1 MGVHGL
7 WKLVEPSG
15 KTVPLD
21 TLENKVLAIGILYK
35 TTLTS
40 VFMSTWPSSQGGLIE
55 LRGPTLTRAYK
66 QVAGCGAKRNISN
79 DRQANVSIW
88 LHQVVKGFQDSRGQA
103 LPNSH
108 LLGLFHRVC
117 KLLYY
122 RIQPVFVFD
131 GSVPQLKK
139 QTLITEDEEKN
150 RKIIVPALAKPCPQ
164 TPYPSSRR
172 GSMTVTVV
180 MH

>member
-21 TLENKVLAIGILYK
+21 TLENKVLAVGILYK

-40 VFMSTWPSSQGGLIE
+40 V
-55 LRGPTLTRAYK
+55 Y
-66 QVAGCGAKRNISN
+66 
-79 DRQANVSIW
+79 VSIW

-139 QTLITEDEEKN
+139 QTLLEGFHEDGGGGGGGGDDDDDDEEEEEN
-150 RKIIVPALAKPCPQ
+150 DDDDDDEEEEENDDDDDDELASP
-164 TPYPSSRR
+164 RF
-172 GSMTVTVV
+172 
-180 MH
+180 